1 VAQGG
6 GDIARAARQREVL
19 TKIMAEAS
27 SVSGLVRSPWVM
39 GAVGSN
45 LTADS
50 NLSLFT
56 LAATGWAMRSASDTD
71 SVTLPVFGVEEGG
84 VSYLVRDEPAAT
96 EVLDAFAG
104 QLPLPTQ

>member
-1 VAQGG
+1 
-6 GDIARAARQREVL
+6 
-19 TKIMAEAS
+19 
-27 SVSGLVRSPWVM
+27 M